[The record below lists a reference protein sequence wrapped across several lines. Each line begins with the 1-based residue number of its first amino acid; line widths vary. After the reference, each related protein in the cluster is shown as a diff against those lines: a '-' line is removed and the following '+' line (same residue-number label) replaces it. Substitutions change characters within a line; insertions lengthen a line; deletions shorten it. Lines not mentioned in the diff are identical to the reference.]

1 MRVLAVGAHPDD
13 IEFLCVGTL
22 ARFKEKKAEIFMSYL
37 CNGDKGHFEIP
48 SPELARIRKKEAEKS
63 AKILGAEIQGGM
75 FPDLDIHPDGEARK
89 KVVDLIRVAR
99 PDLIITHSPKDYMC
113 DHTTT
118 SKLVI
123 DASFIATLPNYKT
136 EHKPHTLIPPI
147 FFMDTLAGVNFLPT
161 EYVDISDFIKTKEK
175 MLLCHQSQY
184 KWLKEHDG
192 IDYIDSMRKV
202 ASFRGL
208 QCGVPY
214 AEGFQPYSVWGRI
227 KAKRLLP

>member
-13 IEFLCVGTL
+13 IEFLCAGTL
-22 ARFKEKKAEIFMSYL
+22 AKFKEKKAEIFMSYL
-37 CNGDKGHFEIP
+37 CNGNKGHFETP
-48 SPELARIRKKEAEKS
+48 GPELATIRKKEAEDS

-75 FPDLDIHPDGEARK
+75 FSDLDIYPDKEARK
-89 KVVDLIRVAR
+89 KVADLIRVAR
-99 PDLIITHSPKDYMC
+99 PDLVITHSPKDYMC
-113 DHTTT
+113 DHTIT
-118 SKLVI
+118 SKLVV
-123 DASFIATLPNYKT
+123 DASFTATLPNYKT

-147 FFMDTLAGVNFLPT
+147 FFMDTSAGVDFIPT
-161 EYVDISDFIKTKEK
+161 EYVDISDFIKIKEK
-175 MLLCHQSQY
+175 MLLCHQSQC

-192 IDYIDSMRKV
+192 VDYVDFMRKV

-214 AEGFQPYSVWGRI
+214 AEGFRSYSAWGRM

>member
-13 IEFLCVGTL
+13 LEFLCVGTL
-22 ARFKEKKAEIFMSYL
+22 AKFKEKKVEIFMFYL
-37 CNGDKGHFEIP
+37 CNGNKGHFEIP
-48 SPELARIRKKEAEKS
+48 SPELAKIRKKEAEES
-63 AKILGAEIQGGM
+63 AKILGAEIQGGI
-75 FPDLDIHPDGEARK
+75 FPDLDIYPDKESRK
-89 KVVDLIRVAR
+89 KVVDLVRVAR
-99 PDLIITHSPKDYMC
+99 PDLVITHSPKDYMC

-118 SKLVI
+118 SKLLV

-136 EHKPHTLIPPI
+136 EHKPHALIPPI

-161 EYVDISDFIKTKEK
+161 EYVDITDFIDIKEK

-192 IDYIDSMRKV
+192 IDYVDFMRKV

-208 QCGVPY
+208 QCGVPF
-214 AEGFQPYSVWGRI
+214 AEGFRAYSVWGRI
-227 KAKRLLP
+227 KPKRLLP

>member
-1 MRVLAVGAHPDD
+1 MRILAVGAHPDD
-13 IEFLCVGTL
+13 IEFLCAGTL
-22 ARFKEKKAEIFMSYL
+22 AKFKEKGAEIFMSYL
-37 CNGDKGHFEIP
+37 CDGSMGHFEIP
-48 SPELARIRKKEAEKS
+48 GPELTKIRKKEAENS

-75 FPDLDIHPDGEARK
+75 FPDLGIYPDKEARK

-99 PDLIITHSPKDYMC
+99 PDLIITHSPEDYIC
-113 DHTTT
+113 DHTIT
-118 SKLVI
+118 SKLVV

-136 EHKPHTLIPPI
+136 EHKPHILIPPI
-147 FFMDTLAGVNFLPT
+147 IFMDTLAGVNFLPA
-161 EYVDISDFIKTKEK
+161 EYVDIADFIDIKEK

-192 IDYIDSMRKV
+192 IDYVEFMRRV

-214 AEGFQPYSVWGRI
+214 AEGFQPYSVWGRV
-227 KAKRLLP
+227 KTKRLLP

>member
-13 IEFLCVGTL
+13 IEFLCAGS
-22 ARFKEKKAEIFMSYL
+22 M
-37 CNGDKGHFEIP
+37 GHFEIP
-48 SPELARIRKKEAEKS
+48 GPELARIRKKEAEDS

-75 FPDLDIHPDGEARK
+75 FPDLGIYQNEEARK
-89 KVVDLIRVAR
+89 KVVTLIRIAR

-113 DHTTT
+113 DHTVT
-118 SKLVI
+118 SRLVI
-123 DASFIATLPNYKT
+123 DASFIATIPNYKT

-147 FFMDTLAGVNFLPT
+147 IFMDTLAGVNFLPT
-161 EYVDISDFIKTKEK
+161 EYVDITNFIDIKEK
-175 MLLCHQSQY
+175 MLLCHQSQC

-192 IDYIDSMRKV
+192 IDYVGFMRKV

-214 AEGFQPYSVWGRI
+214 AEGFRSYSVWGRI

>member
-1 MRVLAVGAHPDD
+1 MRILAVGAHPDD
-13 IEFLCVGTL
+13 LEFLCAGTL
-22 ARFKEKKAEIFMSYL
+22 AKFKQKKARIFMSYL

-48 SPELARIRKKEAEKS
+48 ASELAIIRKKEAEDS
-63 AKILGAEIQGGM
+63 AKIVGAEIQGGM
-75 FPDLDIHPDGEARK
+75 FPDLGIYPDKEARK

-99 PDLIITHSPKDYMC
+99 PDLVITHSPKDYMC

-136 EHKPHTLIPPI
+136 EHRPHTVIPAI
-147 FFMDTLAGVNFLPT
+147 FFMDTLAGVNFIPT
-161 EYVDISDFIKTKEK
+161 EYVDITDFIKTKEK

-192 IDYIDSMRKV
+192 IDYIDFMRKV

-214 AEGFQPYSVWGRI
+214 AESFRAYSVWGRI

>member
-1 MRVLAVGAHPDD
+1 MKETKMSVEERVKKIVIQQLKARKDEATSEARFVQDLGAESIDSIELMAAFEVEFD

-48 SPELARIRKKEAEKS
+48 SPELARIRKKEAEES

-75 FPDLDIHPDGEARK
+75 FPDLDIYPDKEARK

-99 PDLIITHSPKDYMC
+99 PDLVITHSPEDYMC

-123 DASFIATLPNYKT
+123 DASFIAQSIN
-136 EHKPHTLIPPI
+136 PI
-147 FFMDTLAGVNFLPT
+147 L
-161 EYVDISDFIKTKEK
+161 
-175 MLLCHQSQY
+175 
-184 KWLKEHDG
+184 
-192 IDYIDSMRKV
+192 
-202 ASFRGL
+202 
-208 QCGVPY
+208 
-214 AEGFQPYSVWGRI
+214 
-227 KAKRLLP
+227 

>member
-13 IEFLCVGTL
+13 IEFLCTGTL
-22 ARFKEKKAEIFMSYL
+22 AKFKEKKAEIFMSYL

-48 SPELARIRKKEAEKS
+48 SPELARIRKKEAEES

-75 FPDLDIHPDGEARK
+75 FPDLDIHPDEEARK

-147 FFMDTLAGVNFLPT
+147 FFMDTSAGVDFIPT

-214 AEGFQPYSVWGRI
+214 AEGFRPYSVWGRI

>member
-1 MRVLAVGAHPDD
+1 MRILAVGAHPDD

-22 ARFKEKKAEIFMSYL
+22 AKFKEKKAEIFMSYL

-48 SPELARIRKKEAEKS
+48 SPELAIIRKKEAENS

-75 FPDLDIHPDGEARK
+75 FPDLGIYPDEEARK

-99 PDLIITHSPKDYMC
+99 PDLVITHSPKDYMC
-113 DHTTT
+113 DHTTI

-136 EHKPHTLIPPI
+136 EHEPHTLIPPV
-147 FFMDTLAGVNFLPT
+147 FFMDTLAGVNFLPA
-161 EYVDISDFIKTKEK
+161 EYVDITDFIDIKEK

-192 IDYIDSMRKV
+192 IGYIDSMRKV

-214 AEGFQPYSVWGRI
+214 AEGFRPYLVWGRI
-227 KAKRLLP
+227 QAKRLLP